1 MKPNR
6 RNKRDFIGGWF
17 DRLTTNGI
25 MGWFITNEIEGLAY
39 YERDWGL
46 GCVDICVI
54 PVKTGIQNLT
64 M

>member
-6 RNKRDFIGGWF
+6 RNKRDFMGGWF
-17 DRLTTNGI
+17 DRLT
-25 MGWFITNEIEGLAY
+25 TNEIEGLAY

-54 PVKTGIQNLT
+54 PVKTGIQDLT